1 MKKHSL
7 IKGTFILGIAGVCA
21 KFLGLFF
28 RWPLI
33 MLIGDEGVGYY
44 QMAYPLYL
52 FFIAVS
58 SGIPVAISKMV
69 SEKNAIGDNEGIIQ
83 VFRKS
88 LILMIFIG
96 GGFTAI
102 ILKLSK
108 FIVRIFNWDYKSYYS
123 LLGISIAPVFI
134 SIMSTFRGFFQGMQN
149 MTPTAVSQIIEQLG
163 RVIIGIGLVI
173 VLLPKGIE
181 FAAGG
186 ASLGATAGAVLG
198 NIYLYSKYKS
208 VKSEL
213 NVKIVKDDL
222 DILSKLIYI
231 SIPISL
237 GATVSSIMSLIDSA
251 LVPGKLVQGGL
262 SYKEAAILYGQLT
275 GKAFVL
281 INVPLTV
288 SMALCTS
295 IVPII
300 AEYYIL
306 NRRNDLVHKVNQ
318 AIKFSTV
325 ISIPSFIGLFF
336 LSKPIMSLLFIGN
349 YEGFKILKYLSI
361 SIPFIALCQTFT
373 SILQGIGI
381 YVIPVI
387 NLLIGCV
394 AKFFITRSLV
404 PIENINVYGA
414 VIGTI
419 LGYSISTILNIIC
432 VKRML
437 KVKIEYKKVILKPLL
452 ASFIMIFGVIISYN
466 IIYKI
471 TLKNSISCLISI
483 LFGIIIYS
491 ILVMMLNIFEYRHVK
506 NKIYRYKRREKV

>member
-7 IKGTFILGIAGVCA
+7 IKGTFILGIAGVFA

-69 SEKNAIGDNEGIIQ
+69 SERNAIGDYEGIIQ

-88 LILMIFIG
+88 LILMTFIG

-102 ILKLSK
+102 ILILSK
-108 FIVRIFNWDYKSYYS
+108 SIVRIFNWDYKSYYS
-123 LLGISIAPVFI
+123 LLGIAIAPVFI
-134 SIMSTFRGFFQGMQN
+134 SIISTFRGLFQGMQN
-149 MTPTAVSQIIEQLG
+149 MTPTAISQIIEQLG
-163 RVIIGIGLVI
+163 RVVIGIFLVI
-173 VLLPKGIE
+173 LLLPKGIE

-186 ASLGATAGAVLG
+186 ASLGATSGAILG
-198 NIYLYSKYKS
+198 NIYLYKKYRS
-208 VKSEL
+208 VKSEF
-213 NVKIVKDDL
+213 NIKIVKDDL

-288 SMALCTS
+288 SIALCTS

-300 AEYYIL
+300 SECYIL
-306 NRRNDLVHKVNQ
+306 NKRNELVYKVNQ
-318 AIKFSTV
+318 AIKFSTL

-336 LSKPIMSLLFIGN
+336 LSKPIMSLLFLGN
-349 YEGFKILKYLSI
+349 YEGAKILKYLSI

-373 SILQGIGI
+373 SILQGVGI
-381 YVIPVI
+381 YIVPII
-387 NLLIGCV
+387 NLFIGCV
-394 AKFFITRSLV
+394 IKFSITRTLV
-404 PIENINVYGA
+404 PIEEINVYGA

-419 LGYSISTILNIIC
+419 LGYITSTILNIIC
-432 VKRML
+432 VKRTL
-437 KVKIEYKKVILKPLL
+437 KVEIEYRKVIVEPLL
-452 ASFIMIFGVIISYN
+452 SSLIMIFGVIISYN

-483 LFGIIIYS
+483 VFGIIIYS
-491 ILVMMLNIFEYRHVK
+491 VLVMVLNIFEYKYVR
-506 NKIYRYKRREKV
+506 NKLSKYKRREKR

>member
-7 IKGTFILGIAGVCA
+7 IKGTFILGIAGIFA

-69 SEKNAIGDNEGIIQ
+69 SERNAIGDYEGIIQ

-96 GGFTAI
+96 GGFTAT
-102 ILKLSK
+102 ILILSK
-108 FIVRIFNWDYKSYYS
+108 SIVRIFNWDYKSYYS
-123 LLGISIAPVFI
+123 LLGIAMAPIFI

-149 MTPTAVSQIIEQLG
+149 MTPTAISQIIEQLG
-163 RVIIGIGLVI
+163 RVILGIGLAI

-186 ASLGATAGAVLG
+186 ASLGAAAGAVLG
-198 NIYLYSKYKS
+198 NIYLYKKYKKL
-208 VKSEL
+208 KSEF
-213 NVKIVKDDL
+213 NVNSVRDDL
-222 DILSKLIYI
+222 DVLSNLIFI

-237 GATVSSIMSLIDSA
+237 GATVSSVMSLIDSA

-262 SYKEAAILYGQLT
+262 SYKEATILYGQLT

-281 INVPLTV
+281 VNVPLTV

-336 LSKPIMSLLFIGN
+336 LSEPIMSLLFLGN
-349 YEGFKILKYLSI
+349 YEGAKILKYLSI

-373 SILQGIGI
+373 SILQGVGI
-381 YVIPVI
+381 YTLPVI
-387 NLLIGCV
+387 NLFIGCI
-394 AKFFITRSLV
+394 AKFFITRALV
-404 PIENINVYGA
+404 PIESINVYGA

-419 LGYSISTILNIIC
+419 LGYGISTILNIIC
-432 VKRML
+432 IKIKL
-437 KVKIEYKKVILKPLL
+437 KVNIQYKKAILRPFL
-452 ASFIMIFGVIISYN
+452 ASMVMILGVITSYN

-471 TLKNSISCLISI
+471 TLSNSISCLISI
-483 LFGIIIYS
+483 IFGIIIYG
-491 ILVMMLNIFEYRHVK
+491 ILVIVLNIFEYRYVK
-506 NKIYRYKRREKV
+506 NKLSKYKRRERI